1 MAQPDI
7 GSMQLFDA
15 VVPAMTDGLHS
26 VTSTVVV
33 DTPVATP
40 PLQQAL
46 HRDFVQVGGTGLH
59 VQPTDVLACHPPR
72 NGTGDYGLELPHVVL
87 SRRTLPWER
96 SGPQG
101 APWMALLVLAD
112 SEVHFSSMSL
122 QSTVGAAAA
131 AAMEAEEPGAAAATV
146 DAVSVNDPAVLR
158 AVLPSPGELR
168 LLCHVRRVNT
178 ADSTLDM
185 NDDDGWLAVVVANRL
200 PQPGAAPLHY
210 HACLVSLEHREDLYG
225 APATSSLLLLH
236 RWDFITDT
244 GGTFASLCEG
254 LSVGVLGQGADGAD
268 PQGRVVVEHT
278 ARTGAPGTATYRG
291 PFTVGPAPLAT
302 DPSDVSYDAAYELG
316 RLLGAADGPF
326 TRDLVDWHRS
336 AGHAAHDAQQHG
348 PLRALAPA
356 GDALDLSSQP
366 AHVAAAATGLLAAL
380 RSVSPQAP
388 HRARRPSP
396 DGKTDA

>member
-1 MAQPDI
+1 
-7 GSMQLFDA
+7 
-15 VVPAMTDGLHS
+15 
-26 VTSTVVV
+26 
-33 DTPVATP
+33 
-40 PLQQAL
+40 
-46 HRDFVQVGGTGLH
+46 
-59 VQPTDVLACHPPR
+59 
-72 NGTGDYGLELPHVVL
+72 
-87 SRRTLPWER
+87 
-96 SGPQG
+96 
-101 APWMALLVLAD
+101 
-112 SEVHFSSMSL
+112 
-122 QSTVGAAAA
+122 
-131 AAMEAEEPGAAAATV
+131 
-146 DAVSVNDPAVLR
+146 
-158 AVLPSPGELR
+158 
-168 LLCHVRRVNT
+168 
-178 ADSTLDM
+178 
-185 NDDDGWLAVVVANRL
+185 VVANRL

-254 LSVGVLGQGADGAD
+254 LSVGVLGQADGAD
-268 PQGRVVVEHT
+268 AQGRVVVEHT
-278 ARTGAPGTATYRG
+278 ARSGAPGTGTYRG
-291 PFTVGPAPLAT
+291 PFTVGPVPLAT

-348 PLRALAPA
+348 PLRAMAPA

-388 HRARRPSP
+388 HRARRPSR
-396 DGKTDA
+396 DGRTDA